1 MEKMEQL
8 LDCLGAEYLIGS
20 IIRAMPENELNE
32 YAEFIARMEDI
43 KLN

>member
-8 LDCLGAEYLIGS
+8 LDCLGAQYLLDS
-20 IIRAMPENELNE
+20 IIRAMPENELND

-43 KLN
+43 ELN